1 MTPKFSFAD
10 VLNSVTVPSDPH
22 ARKAILDVLK
32 DISDQWAKI
41 EGFNSYI
48 KEAIDGAA
56 EKHEIPKKYIRK
68 LARAYHAQTF
78 QKERDEM
85 EDFTALYEA
94 VVGDE

>member
-1 MTPKFSFAD
+1 MTTKISFAD
-10 VLNSVTVPSDPH
+10 VLNSVTIPSDPA
-22 ARKAILDVLK
+22 AREAILAVIK

-78 QKERDEM
+78 QKEKGEM
-85 EDFTALYEA
+85 EDFSALYEA